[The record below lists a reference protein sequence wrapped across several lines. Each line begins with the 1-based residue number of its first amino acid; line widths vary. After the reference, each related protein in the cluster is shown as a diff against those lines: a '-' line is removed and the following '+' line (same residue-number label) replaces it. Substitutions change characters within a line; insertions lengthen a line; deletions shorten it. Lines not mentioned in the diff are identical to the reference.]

1 MLSGIK
7 QPAYSQSPQV
17 QMQANL
23 NVNQPASQ
31 VQAAAIN
38 RNPSQNAGLFSNN
51 NETIIEE
58 TNEADESVI

>member
-1 MLSGIK
+1 
-7 QPAYSQSPQV
+7 
-17 QMQANL
+17 MQANL